1 MIQYLVKPMTPG
13 LPADF
18 GDGYDAAWAV
28 LELPAAREIGS
39 LRKAGDMFTA
49 QSKPLR
55 ATAETSDPLLA
66 LRMVFRTEKFFIEA
80 NGERR
85 PLTKEDLR

>member
-1 MIQYLVKPMTPG
+1 MAPAGTPE
-13 LPADF
+13 
-18 GDGYDAAWAV
+18 GYDAAWSVVGIA
-28 LELPAAREIGS
+28 EGRQAGT
-39 LRKAGDMFTA
+39 LRRTGEMFTA
-49 QSKPLR
+49 ESKELR

-85 PLTKEDLR
+85 ALTAADLRPMP